1 LENST
6 RPGQTVENN
15 DNVKGIIVI
24 YIRVQEVNFPARQL
38 ISATMAQPTFVLDFS
53 ADQNIDFFFKIKTN
67 FIVEFDIVNKES
79 NAVESI
85 P

>member
-1 LENST
+1 
-6 RPGQTVENN
+6 
-15 DNVKGIIVI
+15 
-24 YIRVQEVNFPARQL
+24 VNFPARQL
-38 ISATMAQPTFVLDFS
+38 VSWVGGPENTSRTTFVLDFS
-53 ADQNIDFFFKIKTN
+53 AGQNIKSLKIKTN